1 MMAGL
6 KQKQVRKEI
15 SKLLKV
21 NHNFNE
27 FLESLKI
34 NYPLHTND
42 EKNTE
47 LLQEHLNN
55 ISVIFNQM
63 KQNVK

>member
-1 MMAGL
+1 MMSVL
-6 KQKQVRKEI
+6 KQKQVKKEI

-27 FLESLKI
+27 FLESLKE

-42 EKNTE
+42 EKNTV

-55 ISVIFNQM
+55 ISVIFSQM
-63 KQNVK
+63 KENVK